1 MSKQAPKPTFVFR
14 PMQAGNPAGTPAMNR
29 KHSQTCRDKHAPPV
43 KLAPEPDWLR
53 KDKEGEEK

>member
-1 MSKQAPKPTFVFR
+1 
-14 PMQAGNPAGTPAMNR
+14 MQAGNPAGTPAMNR